1 MLGPVHVGFQRL
13 VLDTVPVEVE
23 VENAVAVAVHVE
35 AEVEKAVPVG
45 AAHIVLQCLALDY
58 GLPPVPT
65 AAAAR
70 PYWPSWCSSD
80 C

>member
-1 MLGPVHVGFQRL
+1 MLG
-13 VLDTVPVEVE
+13 TVPVEVE

-45 AAHIVLQCLALDY
+45 TAHIGLQCLALNY
-58 GLPPVPT
+58 ALPPVPT

-70 PYWPSWCSSD
+70 PYWPSWRSSD
-80 C
+80 G